1 MPLERHMSR
10 PEGLVRPGPVG
21 RHPEGSMLP
30 PEASFGKGRGVRGW
44 FSVRPDVAT

>member
-30 PEASFGKGRGVRGW
+30 PEASFGKGRGVVGTP
-44 FSVRPDVAT
+44 VQLGVVA